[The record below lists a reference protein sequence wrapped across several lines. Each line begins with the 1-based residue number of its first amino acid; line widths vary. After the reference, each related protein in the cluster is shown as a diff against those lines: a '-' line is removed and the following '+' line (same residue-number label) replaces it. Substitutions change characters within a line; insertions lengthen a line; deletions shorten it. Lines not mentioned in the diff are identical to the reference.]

1 MKEPQQGERHHTKAT
16 SHRFGTSERKG
27 KDMKY
32 DLSKIMSKAWEIF
45 RKYRTSFSEALH
57 RAWNSAKAKSV
68 NADRIESARKAAGC
82 REDARTWKDWQ
93 DIGYKVKT
101 GEKALYKAL
110 LVWASKGD
118 GAEYTASF
126 FGRSQVQPLYK
137 TGDART

>member
-1 MKEPQQGERHHTKAT
+1 MH
-16 SHRFGTSERKG
+16 
-27 KDMKY
+27 
-32 DLSKIMSKAWEIF
+32 KAWTIF
-45 RKYRTSFSEALH
+45 HKYGIRFSEALH
-57 RAWNSAKAKSV
+57 RAWNSAKAQAV
-68 NADRIESARKAAGC
+68 NAARIEAAKAAAGC

-93 DIGYKVKT
+93 NIGYKVKT

>member
-27 KDMKY
+27 EDMKY
-32 DLSKIMSKAWEIF
+32 DLSKIMSKAWEIL

-82 REDARTWKDWQ
+82 HEDARTWKDWQ
-93 DIGYKVKT
+93 NIGYKVKT
-101 GEKALYKAL
+101 GEKAIYKAL

-126 FGRSQVQPLYK
+126 FGRSQVQPLG
-137 TGDART
+137 TIGGAET

>member
-1 MKEPQQGERHHTKAT
+1 MRKSHSKVNAT
-16 SHRFGTSERKG
+16 AQKPLATVSEHPERKG
-27 KDMKY
+27 EDMKY

-68 NADRIESARKAAGC
+68 NADRIEAARKAAGC

-101 GEKALYKAL
+101 GEKAIYKAL

-126 FGRSQVQPLYK
+126 FGRSQVERMQCL
-137 TGDART
+137 R